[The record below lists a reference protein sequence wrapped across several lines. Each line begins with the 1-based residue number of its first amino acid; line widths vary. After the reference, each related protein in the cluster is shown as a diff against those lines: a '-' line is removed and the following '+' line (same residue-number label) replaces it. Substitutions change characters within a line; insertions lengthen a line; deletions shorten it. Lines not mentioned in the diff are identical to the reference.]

1 MKFDFSINDID
12 SILSRESKY
21 ISDLTFEFGERTKF
35 NRNIKRISSMT
46 QKRKINNECFFPFL
60 NSSDTGIIYTI
71 INHSDL
77 EILNSMFPLLLTDSI
92 DKSDLKNI
100 IRDLYKKA
108 IETDNRFSLIF
119 ELTIIKSFIHHFR
132 TEKKPKYNEKYFH
145 NALNT
150 LRDTLIEVRN
160 EICSFNIFNRDFHRN
175 ILDKALITTN
185 IKFSDS
191 WELLRNK
198 ISSYYF
204 PFDYFINLVSFF
216 NTLSSLNRE
225 MEIINYFDEK
235 AIWSIEDISNPPHS
249 FYLPFIRDEVKSIIL
264 KTISKKSKQTREYL
278 LKEQQDLDTQL
289 NQIRKDISDDLKNFD
304 ASFSEEINSSLHYP
318 SNIHLISKI
327 NSYIIDFNRK
337 IMGNILMANKL
348 LARYNILKKKMIKN
362 EQLRNITY
370 TQFIELFKKQNFI
383 EDTNI
388 FLSIT
393 IFNDFVKQ
401 YDELFSK
408 NKKYILKIA
417 KESFNE
423 LKKKIKTK
431 RNKSDEDELLLMK
444 NIIIGKSFSTKFN
457 YDFVKDNFLEIM
469 NSIENDIMISLF
481 LENIKVF
488 NVEYSKSSIKGKKEL
503 FYINNYLI
511 PRNKIY
517 YFDSQHASTISKI
530 GVDENNFSEIGKI
543 IKKQYSKIITSFVYD
558 IRGSSFMSEKLRN
571 AEKQIFIMRKYQSSI
586 NNLIKANNG
595 FPVKETGDGGI
606 VLFFNKSKELYRNL
620 FKETVSSRNIHIRHS
635 IATGSSIKV
644 MEAEE
649 SASDAL
655 DCSLKLIDLTEKF
668 IKDNYINYRE
678 WFYDVQEKKIM
689 HEGMEYALLPPEFK
703 SLFRVGIG
711 ISSGIINKDIS
722 LSSNAYGDID
732 VYGSGINE
740 AKYFSEEKDPS
751 DSIILIDHITLFN
764 LILNSDFFIDNIDI
778 NRETYLKDFVEI
790 LKTGSAPTLKYI
802 GDFNIELYGTY
813 FKQEREKSKRL
824 CSGFIPDKL
833 SIDEN
838 GIIYFENN
846 PVKILYRVTLN

>member
-35 NRNIKRISSMT
+35 NRNIKRISSIT

-71 INHSDL
+71 INHSDF
-77 EILNSMFPLLLTDSI
+77 EILNSMFPLFITDSI

-132 TEKKPKYNEKYFH
+132 AEKKPKYNEKYFH

-235 AIWSIEDISNPPHS
+235 AIWSIEDVSNPPHS
-249 FYLPFIRDEVKSIIL
+249 FYLPFIRDEVKIIIL

-337 IMGNILMANKL
+337 VMGNILMANKL
-348 LARYNILKKKMIKN
+348 LARYNVLKKKMIKN

-393 IFNDFVKQ
+393 IFNDFVKH
-401 YDELFSK
+401 YDELFAN

-469 NSIENDIMISLF
+469 NSIENDIM
-481 LENIKVF
+481 
-488 NVEYSKSSIKGKKEL
+488 
-503 FYINNYLI
+503 
-511 PRNKIY
+511 
-517 YFDSQHASTISKI
+517 
-530 GVDENNFSEIGKI
+530 
-543 IKKQYSKIITSFVYD
+543 
-558 IRGSSFMSEKLRN
+558 
-571 AEKQIFIMRKYQSSI
+571 
-586 NNLIKANNG
+586 
-595 FPVKETGDGGI
+595 
-606 VLFFNKSKELYRNL
+606 
-620 FKETVSSRNIHIRHS
+620 
-635 IATGSSIKV
+635 
-644 MEAEE
+644 
-649 SASDAL
+649 
-655 DCSLKLIDLTEKF
+655 
-668 IKDNYINYRE
+668 
-678 WFYDVQEKKIM
+678 
-689 HEGMEYALLPPEFK
+689 
-703 SLFRVGIG
+703 
-711 ISSGIINKDIS
+711 
-722 LSSNAYGDID
+722 
-732 VYGSGINE
+732 
-740 AKYFSEEKDPS
+740 
-751 DSIILIDHITLFN
+751 
-764 LILNSDFFIDNIDI
+764 
-778 NRETYLKDFVEI
+778 
-790 LKTGSAPTLKYI
+790 
-802 GDFNIELYGTY
+802 
-813 FKQEREKSKRL
+813 
-824 CSGFIPDKL
+824 
-833 SIDEN
+833 
-838 GIIYFENN
+838 
-846 PVKILYRVTLN
+846 